1 MNSLKKEGYE
11 IESVTRKGYRLLQSP
26 DLLTREAV
34 LSCIKKGEIPGE
46 LCCFESIDST
56 NEEAKRR
63 GEAGAPDGSIYV
75 ADNQTNVT
83 GQECQIKW
91 PNDIVLNRKKVCGI
105 LTEMNME
112 IDSIAYVVVGVGI
125 NVNRM
130 EFREDIAETATSLK
144 KESGHSIERA
154 ELLSE
159 ILSAFFRDYKL
170 FLEKQDLSPFLE
182 SYNQKL
188 VNVGREVKIIK
199 KGEEI
204 IRTAIGINDRGELIV
219 QDAEG
224 NTEHIFS
231 GEVSVRG
238 IYGYV

>member
-1 MNSLKKEGYE
+1 MLTLVAASAVAEG
-11 IESVTRKGYRLLQSP
+11 
-26 DLLTREAV
+26 
-34 LSCIKKGEIPGE
+34 
-46 LCCFESIDST
+46 ID
-56 NEEAKRR
+56 K
-63 GEAGAPDGSIYV
+63 
-75 ADNQTNVT
+75 VT
-83 GQECQIKW
+83 GQCCQIKW
-91 PNDIVLNRKKVCGI
+91 PNDIVLNKKKVCGI

-112 IDSIAYVVVGVGI
+112 IDSIAYVVVGIGI
-125 NVNRM
+125 NVNRINFG
-130 EFREDIAETATSLK
+130 EEIADMATSLK
-144 KESGHSIERA
+144 KESGHNIERSV
-154 ELLSE
+154 LLSE
-159 ILSAFFRDYKL
+159 ILTAFFRDYKL

>member
-1 MNSLKKEGYE
+1 M
-11 IESVTRKGYRLLQSP
+11 IRL
-26 DLLTREAV
+26 
-34 LSCIKKGEIPGE
+34 
-46 LCCFESIDST
+46 
-56 NEEAKRR
+56 
-63 GEAGAPDGSIYV
+63 
-75 ADNQTNVT
+75 
-83 GQECQIKW
+83 QECQIKW